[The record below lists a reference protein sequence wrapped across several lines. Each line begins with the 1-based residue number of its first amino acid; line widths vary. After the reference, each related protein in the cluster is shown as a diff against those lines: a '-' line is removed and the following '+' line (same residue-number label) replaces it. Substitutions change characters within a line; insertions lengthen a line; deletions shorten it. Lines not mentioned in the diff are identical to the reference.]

1 MHYSFIQGKRRS
13 GLLGKTWKSSTNRR
27 AFQLGMD
34 GIPRKKREGRPADLA
49 DPRGEPRPEKW
60 AGGREGQKA
69 IRGAGRQSQRADSW
83 KPRRGKAGF
92 QGNGGGTCQERPGL
106 RRRPGQA
113 KQDSDSCSRS
123 RESRGQKPDLRGLSK
138 WRQCVLHAL

>member
-1 MHYSFIQGKRRS
+1 
-13 GLLGKTWKSSTNRR
+13 
-27 AFQLGMD
+27 MD

-92 QGNGGGTCQERPGL
+92 QRGNGAVARA
-106 RRRPGQA
+106 RRGQA
-113 KQDSDSCSRS
+113 CGGALARPSKTQTAAAGHGSHGGRS
-123 RESRGQKPDLRGLSK
+123 RIS
-138 WRQCVLHAL
+138 VA